1 MADLVFRSRRHRA
14 RRPRRASPSSAQPH
28 GIKSATFAI
37 HMDKNHADLFNSD
50 YADMASA
57 LLDAGA
63 EFMLVGGYAVSL
75 HGYPRTTFDVDFWVR
90 PTPENAPKVMQALRL
105 FGAPTKDVSVAD
117 FDHPDMVFQIGVAPR
132 RIDILTRIDGV
143 TWDEASLHAVE
154 RNVNGMAFKILGIA
168 ELIRNKRATG
178 RPKDAAD
185 ADVLEKLAE
194 VRK

>member
-1 MADLVFRSRRHRA
+1 MPDET
-14 RRPRRASPSSAQPH
+14 P
-28 GIKSATFAI
+28 
-37 HMDKNHADLFNSD
+37 DLFNSD
-50 YADMASA
+50 YADMAKA

-63 EFMLVGGYAVSL
+63 EFLLVGGYAVSL

-90 PTPENAPKVMQALRL
+90 PTPENAPKVVRALRL
-105 FGAPTKDVSVAD
+105 FGAPMKDISVSD

-143 TWDEASLHAVE
+143 TWDEAAPHAVE
-154 RNVNGMAFKILGIA
+154 RPVNGMAFKILGLA

-185 ADVLEKLAE
+185 AVVLERLAE
-194 VRK
+194 AQK